1 MPLDINLQKLLD
13 SLAAAGRKPTHEYP
27 VELAR
32 IGYRKLTCDSV
43 LPSQVVQIADVQNIS
58 IEDEAS
64 HSVKVRVYRPET
76 TGSLPTIVFFHG
88 GGFVMGDLD
97 THDDI
102 CRNLCKQIN
111 SVVVAVDY
119 RLAPEHPFPA
129 AIEDALI
136 ATKYVITHKHEFG
149 GSDIVAVAG
158 DSAGGNLAAVVA
170 QQMDTLGLRLTA
182 QLLIYPA
189 LDHIE
194 AVHKSRTENAH
205 GYFLELETFKWFFE
219 QYAGSK
225 KDFNDPLFLPMKAN
239 IHKSIA
245 PAIIIVAEF
254 DPLRDEGKAYG
265 EILNNEGVKAEV
277 IIAEGMI
284 HGFFDMGRWSPKAQE
299 YIQLAVRQFK
309 ALLDSSHA

>member
-32 IGYRKLTCDSV
+32 IGYRKITCDSV
-43 LPSQVVQIADVQNIS
+43 PSNQVIQVADVQNIL
-58 IEDEAS
+58 IKGETS
-64 HSVKVRVYRPET
+64 HSLNVRVYRPEA
-76 TGSLPTIVFFHG
+76 TGSLPTIVYFHG

-102 CRNLCKQIN
+102 CRNLCKKIN

-129 AIEDALI
+129 AIEDALF
-136 ATKYVITHKHEFG
+136 ATKYVIAHKHEFG

-170 QQMDTLGLRLTA
+170 QQMDALGLHLSA

-189 LDHIE
+189 LDHID
-194 AVHKSRTENAH
+194 ATHKSRTENAH

-219 QYAGSK
+219 QYAGTK
-225 KDFNDPLFLPMKAN
+225 QDFNDSLFLPMKAN
-239 IHKSIA
+239 IHKSLA
-245 PAIIIVAEF
+245 PAIIIIAEL

-265 EILNNEGVKAEV
+265 EILINEGVKTEV
-277 IIAEGMI
+277 IVAEGMI
-284 HGFFDMGRWSPKAQE
+284 HGFFDMGRWSPNAQE
-299 YIQLAVRQFK
+299 YIQLTINRFK
-309 ALLDSSHA
+309 ALLDSSH